1 MTRIP
6 CNTNRAFFSRAKDW
20 NRFLF
25 HLKRQHVVRER
36 ESSTV
41 LLVYI
46 NIRKARS
53 SLTANAGTAR
63 GKYGIM

>member
-6 CNTNRAFFSRAKDW
+6 CNPNRAFFSRAKDW

-25 HLKRQHVVRER
+25 HLKRQHVVRE
-36 ESSTV
+36 SSTV
-41 LLVYI
+41 LLVYV

-53 SLTANAGTAR
+53 SLTANPGTAR